1 MGDENPIM
9 MGSPA
14 QSRRRTFGDMN
25 VIAQGLAVLEGLTLI
40 VVGVLEAFFYRNQRF
55 HSIFLIEPKDTAAVR
70 LWTMNVGFYNMVFG
84 LAILI
89 GVVLLNVG
97 DPTAGRTLVYL
108 VCASHV
114 VLGIVLAIL
123 EPRLWRNAVGQTS
136 LPLLILVLA
145 LLF

>member
-1 MGDENPIM
+1 MV
-9 MGSPA
+9 GSPVL
-14 QSRRRTFGDMN
+14 RRRRNFGAMN
-25 VIAQGLAVLEGLTLI
+25 AIAQVLAVLEGLTLI

-55 HSIFLIEPKDTAAVR
+55 HSIFLIEPKDTSAVR

-84 LAILI
+84 LAILT

-97 DPTAGRTLVYL
+97 DPIAGRTLVYL

-114 VLGIVLAIL
+114 VLGVLLAVV
-123 EPRLWRNAVGQTS
+123 EPRLWRSAVGQSS
-136 LPLLILVLA
+136 LPLLVILVA